1 MDLLNATG
9 MQAGYTLGVEPSG
22 REHLV
27 VAVKGTFA
35 FPEVPEARRL
45 QLTWRSSLPLMRS
58 TVSESSPFGYHQGQV
73 RESSGEYRL
82 N

>member
-35 FPEVPEARRL
+35 FPGRPRLPRR
-45 QLTWRSSLPLMRS
+45 R
-58 TVSESSPFGYHQGQV
+58 
-73 RESSGEYRL
+73 
-82 N
+82 